1 MAKELYVG
9 SISPKATEEDIRK
22 LFSVVGTVTSI
33 HLITD
38 PETGQF
44 KECGYVRMSS
54 ADETKDAIET
64 LDGALLVNRVI
75 TVSEARPQQQKTRKF
90 GAGRGKFGGT
100 GGTGGTGGKSGGFG
114 GKAGGAGGKFGGTR
128 GKSGQDSRPGKKR

>member
-9 SISPKATEEDIRK
+9 SISPKATEEDIKK
-22 LFSVVGTVTSI
+22 LFSVVGRVTSI

-54 ADETKDAIET
+54 VEETKDAIET
-64 LDGALLVNRVI
+64 LDGALLINRVI
-75 TVSEARPQQQKTRKF
+75 TVSEARPQQQKKKF
-90 GAGRGKFGGT
+90 GAGRGRFGRG
-100 GGTGGTGGKSGGFG
+100 G
-114 GKAGGAGGKFGGTR
+114 GKAGGAR
-128 GKSGQDSRPGKKR
+128 GKSGPESRPGKKGK

>member
-54 ADETKDAIET
+54 AEETKDAIET

-90 GAGRGKFGGT
+90 GAGRGKFGGA
-100 GGTGGTGGKSGGFG
+100 GGKSGSFG
-114 GKAGGAGGKFGGTR
+114 GKAGGGGGKFGGAR